1 MLIDSDVDDQVL
13 SHYKQKRLSELK
25 KGIPIPSITSR
36 QSLLNT
42 ITTQRC
48 IIHFH
53 NPEFARCQIMD
64 KKLAEAADIVDDIK
78 FYRAEAQLFEDVCEY
93 LQIRTLPFL
102 GFFRDGKCVDGIV
115 GFEGLSGDDF
125 KASELVK
132 FIKRSDI
139 SK

>member
-1 MLIDSDVDDQVL
+1 MLIDSEVDDHVL
-13 SHYKQKRLSELK
+13 NQYKQKRLSELK
-25 KGIPIPSITSR
+25 KALPVPSITSR
-36 QSLLNT
+36 QSLLNA

-53 NPEFARCQIMD
+53 NPEFARCRIMD
-64 KKLAEAADIVDDIK
+64 ERLAEAADIVSDIK

-93 LQIRTLPFL
+93 LKINVLPFL

-125 KASELVK
+125 KTSELVK
-132 FIKRSDI
+132 IIKRSDI
-139 SK
+139 